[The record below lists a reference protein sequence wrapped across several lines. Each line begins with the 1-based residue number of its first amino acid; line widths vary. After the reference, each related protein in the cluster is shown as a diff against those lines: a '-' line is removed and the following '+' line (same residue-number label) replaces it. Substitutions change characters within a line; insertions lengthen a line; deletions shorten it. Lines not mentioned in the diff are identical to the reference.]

1 MSLKE
6 FILEARTSRGLS
18 QDALAEMIGKQ
29 KMWISRRENGRNK
42 ITLGD
47 LTRICEALSV
57 DIPWDIIAKEE
68 DISDINLPVRDRKVR
83 VDHGNSTSGSD
94 ENKSADTYRDKDLNF
109 VPYVKSKEDIA
120 YLAGL
125 YPGVR
130 KPDGWKFKVFASDE
144 IENTVSSPEKAFMFV
159 VGKSAQAVSL
169 NEMDE
174 VLVDGGFDSVSVNG
188 VYLLQLPNSNELVL
202 RRCWKSLKDGLITI
216 GSDDPA
222 YPTESGLHDEHLHVM
237 GRVVLLTRR
246 L

>member
-1 MSLKE
+1 MSLKD

-18 QDALAEMIGKQ
+18 QEALAEMIGKQ
-29 KMWISRRENGRNK
+29 KMWVSRRENGRNK
-42 ITLGD
+42 ITLRD
-47 LTRICEALSV
+47 LTKICEALSI
-57 DIPWDIIAKEE
+57 DIPWDLVAIEE
-68 DISDINLPVRDRKVR
+68 EIEEIKLPVRDKKITSRPDISAGGHSGYV
-83 VDHGNSTSGSD
+83 STDSCP
-94 ENKSADTYRDKDLNF
+94 EKDLRF

-120 YLAGL
+120 YLFDL
-125 YPGVR
+125 YRGVR
-130 KPDGWKFKVFASDE
+130 KADGWKFKVFASDE
-144 IENTVSSPEKAFMFV
+144 LENIVSSLKTAFMFV

-174 VLVDGGFDSVSVNG
+174 ALVDGGIDTISVNG

-222 YPTESGLHDEHLHVM
+222 YPTETGLHDEQLHVA

>member
-47 LTRICEALSV
+47 LTKICEALSV
-57 DIPWDIIAKEE
+57 DIPWDLVAKEE
-68 DISDINLPVRDRKVR
+68 DIDEINLPVRDRKIR
-83 VDHGNSTSGSD
+83 VNPASSLSGHD
-94 ENKSADTYRDKDLNF
+94 EQRGADTYPEKDLRF

-120 YLAGL
+120 YLGGL
-125 YPGVR
+125 YRGVR
-130 KPDGWKFKVFASDE
+130 KADGWKFKVFASDE
-144 IENTVSSPEKAFMFV
+144 LTNLVSSLTSAFMFV

-174 VLVDGGFDSVSVNG
+174 VLVDGSIESVSLNG
-188 VYLLQLPNSNELVL
+188 VYLLQLPHSNELVL

-222 YPTESGLHDEHLHVM
+222 YPTETGLHDEQLHVA
-237 GRVVLLTRR
+237 GRVVFLTRR